1 MTRTPERTKVAI
13 LGGGLSSLVTAWN
26 LTAREQQEKF
36 EVTVYQLGWRLGG
49 KCATGRNEAEGD
61 RIQEHGL
68 HVFMGA
74 YQNAFRMVQELY
86 ALAPDPPFPTWRE
99 AFTPVPSLTLIE
111 LIDGKPVPWV
121 IDAPIMPGTPGI
133 DVAPSI
139 WGRIAQMLRWI
150 EDNILG
156 LRAEARVN
164 RGTGWLAK
172 VTRFFRRAIGAV
184 EDGVAEAGAWLLK
197 ETLELAEALD
207 SLGGGAP
214 HEHKRLEG
222 ALGGLRRWIAR
233 HSAGRLHDDIEF
245 RRFYILADL
254 MLTSIV
260 GGLAD
265 GLILNPEDNLE
276 RTNTLD
282 YKQWLRR
289 HGADEITVESA
300 VVRGLYDLIFAY
312 PEGKWNGDGEVEAGT
327 MFVSLMGTACYQG
340 AIIWKFNTATGDLIM
355 APMYEVLKARGVKFE
370 FFHRVDRL
378 VPSQD
383 GGRIERVEIGRQ
395 VTPQDGGYDPLRTL
409 PSGQRVWPDRP
420 LFDRI
425 AEGAA
430 LEASG
435 ADLESHW
442 IDWADTRPPLMLE
455 AGRDFDRLV
464 LAIPPA
470 AHPFICRDLIAQKR
484 AWRKMTEALRT
495 TATQS
500 LQTWT
505 TASAAAMG
513 WQKPGMVGGY
523 DISNLDSWA
532 DISEVLATESWPAN
546 RDVVS
551 EQIWCGPLPCP
562 DALPPASQHD
572 YPAEQQAIVDAG
584 AETFLTDDLRFFFP
598 DAFDGGAIKPGLIAS
613 QYNRANVD
621 PSERYTL
628 TVRDSTRHRLTAGGS
643 TYANLALTG
652 DWIANGQNLGSFEA
666 TTISGMLASHA
677 LSGKPTDI
685 RGVGAAAL
693 ARAESSALPPA
704 GAFVEL
710 GGEATFPG
718 AIALDKTTMWAF
730 LLDADIAALTR
741 WCQASFDAPS
751 SGAVRVLPM
760 AGVVMMTVVDIGHG
774 SFTEVPEMG
783 WSPERELTFWIPA
796 VQVEE
801 RGGELVATRFDMVL
815 PYPVLDNPVAIA
827 SGREIFGYRK
837 QAGRV
842 GLPGDPGS
850 SGALTVDL
858 FATKVFGAGSQ
869 EQFHRLL
876 TLAPTGATRDYAGQS
891 DFGAAARA
899 LWAHLGERGA
909 WHPSLA
915 LDLQLLET
923 LFAARVPQLFLKQ
936 FRDVADT
943 RSACYQAI
951 TEVVAEVTRFT
962 ALPELAEYEMTL
974 DALDSS
980 PVARDLGIAASQ
992 RVLGVELAFDMAVHP
1007 GTVLWQL

>member
-1 MTRTPERTKVAI
+1 MTRTRVAI
-13 LGGGLSSLVTAWN
+13 LGGGLSGLVTAWN
-26 LTAREQQEKF
+26 LTAPQQGDKF
-36 EVTVYQLGWRLGG
+36 EVTVHQLGWRLGG
-49 KCATGRNEAEGD
+49 KCATGRNEAASD

-99 AFTPVPSLTLIE
+99 AFTPQPSLTLIE

-121 IDAPIMPGTPGI
+121 IDAPVMPGTPGI
-133 DVAPSI
+133 DIAPSI

-150 EDNILG
+150 QDGILDIE
-156 LRAEARVN
+156 AEAAARPP
-164 RGTGWLAK
+164 RTGWLTA
-172 VTRFFRRAIGAV
+172 VARFVRRILGTV
-184 EDGVAEAGAWLLK
+184 EDAVAHVGVWLLK
-197 ETLELAEALD
+197 EALELAEAIDKIDGQDPREHDMLRHMLG
-207 SLGGGAP
+207 SLRG
-214 HEHKRLEG
+214 
-222 ALGGLRRWIAR
+222 WIAR
-233 HSAGRLHDDIEF
+233 HSAGRLRDDIEF

-254 MLTSIV
+254 MLTTIV

-265 GLILNPEDNLE
+265 GLILNPEANLA
-276 RTNTLD
+276 RVNTID
-282 YKQWLRR
+282 YKQWLRK

-300 VVRGLYDLIFAY
+300 IVRGLYDLIFAY
-312 PEGKWNGDGEVEAGT
+312 PQGKWNGDGEVEAGT

-340 AIIWKFNTATGDLIM
+340 AIIWKFNTATGDMIA
-355 APMYEVLKARGVKFE
+355 APMYEVLKARGVRFE

-395 VTPQDGGYDPLRTL
+395 VTPKDGDYDPLRTL

-420 LFDRI
+420 LFERI
-425 AEGAA
+425 EEGAA
-430 LEASG
+430 LAASG

-442 IDWADTRPPLMLE
+442 TGWADTGRPLVLE

-470 AHPFICRDLIAQKR
+470 AHPMICRELIAQKR
-484 AWRKMTEALRT
+484 AWRKMSEALGT

-505 TASAAAMG
+505 TASVAAMG
-513 WQKPGMVGGY
+513 WKNPGMVGGY

-532 DISEVLATESWPAN
+532 DISEVLATETWPAGSG
-546 RDVVS
+546 VVS
-551 EQIWCGPLPCP
+551 EQIWCGPLPCS
-562 DALPPASQHD
+562 DVLPPASEQG
-572 YPAEQQAIVDAG
+572 YPAEQQALVDKRAEDFLAG
-584 AETFLTDDLRFFFP
+584 DARFFLP
-598 DAFDGGAIKPGLIAS
+598 DAFEGGRIKPGLLAS
-613 QYNRANVD
+613 QYNRANID

-643 TYANLALTG
+643 TYANLVLTG
-652 DWIANGQNLGSFEA
+652 DWIENGQNLGSFEA

-677 LSGKPTDI
+677 LSGWPTDI
-685 RGVGAAAL
+685 RGLSAAAR
-693 ARAESSALPPA
+693 ARAESGSLPPA

-718 AIALDKTTMWAF
+718 PIALDDTRMSAF

-741 WCQASFDAPS
+741 WCQAAFDAPS
-751 SGAVRVLPM
+751 GGAVRVLPM
-760 AGVVMMTVVDIGHG
+760 AGVVMMTVVEIGHG

-783 WSPERELTFWIPA
+783 WSRERELTFWIPA
-796 VQVEE
+796 VQVED
-801 RGGELVATRFDMVL
+801 RGDGEMVATRFDMAL
-815 PYPVLDNPVAIA
+815 PYLVLDNPVAIA
-827 SGREIFGYRK
+827 SGREIYGYRK
-837 QAGRV
+837 QAGRLS
-842 GLPGDPGS
+842 LPGDPGNT
-850 SGALTVDL
+850 GALTVDL
-858 FATKVFGAGSQ
+858 FATKVFGTGSE

-891 DFGAAARA
+891 NFGAAARA
-899 LWAHLGERGA
+899 LWAHLEQRGA

-915 LDLQLLET
+915 LDLQLLEN

-951 TEVVAEVTRFT
+951 TEVMAEVTRFD
-962 ALPELAEYEMTL
+962 ALPGLVEYDMTL
-974 DALDSS
+974 ENLDSS
-980 PVARDLGIAASQ
+980 PIARDLGVAASQ
-992 RVLGVELAFDMAVHP
+992 RVLGVELVFDMAVQP
-1007 GTVLWQL
+1007 GRVLWQL

>member
-1 MTRTPERTKVAI
+1 M
-13 LGGGLSSLVTAWN
+13 
-26 LTAREQQEKF
+26 
-36 EVTVYQLGWRLGG
+36 
-49 KCATGRNEAEGD
+49 
-61 RIQEHGL
+61 
-68 HVFMGA
+68 
-74 YQNAFRMVQELY
+74 
-86 ALAPDPPFPTWRE
+86 
-99 AFTPVPSLTLIE
+99 
-111 LIDGKPVPWV
+111 
-121 IDAPIMPGTPGI
+121 
-133 DVAPSI
+133 
-139 WGRIAQMLRWI
+139 
-150 EDNILG
+150 
-156 LRAEARVN
+156 
-164 RGTGWLAK
+164 
-172 VTRFFRRAIGAV
+172 
-184 EDGVAEAGAWLLK
+184 AEAGAWLLK
-197 ETLELAEALD
+197 ETLELAEAID
-207 SLGGGAP
+207 GLGGGAP
-214 HEHKRLEG
+214 HEHKRLEH

-233 HSAGRLHDDIEF
+233 HSAGRLQDDTEF

-265 GLILNPEDNLE
+265 GLILNPEANLE
-276 RTNTLD
+276 RVNALD
-282 YKQWLRR
+282 YKQWLRQ

-312 PEGKWNGDGEVEAGT
+312 PQGKWNGDGEVEAGT

-340 AIIWKFNTATGDLIM
+340 SIIWKFNTATGDLIA

-395 VTPQDGGYDPLRTL
+395 VTPKDGEYDPLRTL

-420 LFDRI
+420 LYDRI
-425 AEGAA
+425 EEGAA
-430 LEASG
+430 LKASG

-442 IDWADTRPPLMLE
+442 TDWADTRPPLTLE

-470 AHPFICRDLIAQKR
+470 AHPIICRDLIAQKR
-484 AWRKMTEALRT
+484 AWRKMGEALKT
-495 TATQS
+495 TATQN

-505 TASAAAMG
+505 TATAAQMG
-513 WQKPGMVGGY
+513 WTKPGMVGGY

-532 DISEVLATESWPAN
+532 DISEVLATETWPSASG
-546 RDVVS
+546 VVS

-562 DALPPASQHD
+562 DVLPPPTELG
-572 YPAEQQAIVDAG
+572 YPAEQQAIVDERAKVSADGSSFRTPSRTVGRITTAITPHARSSSEVETPGDSVSTSLDTNGEG
-584 AETFLTDDLRFFFP
+584 ADHR
-598 DAFDGGAIKPGLIAS
+598 GSKPGHIAS
-613 QYNRANVD
+613 QYSRANID

-652 DWIANGQNLGSFEA
+652 DWIENGQNLGSFEA

-677 LSGKPTDI
+677 LSGWPTDI
-685 RGVGAAAL
+685 RGESAAAL
-693 ARAESSALPPA
+693 ARAESGALPPA

-718 AIALDKTTMWAF
+718 PIALNDTKMWAF
-730 LLDADIAALTR
+730 LLDADLAALTR

-751 SGAVRVLPM
+751 GGAVRVLPM
-760 AGVVMMTVVDIGHG
+760 AGAVMMTVVDIGHG

-783 WSPERELTFWIPA
+783 WSRERELTFWIPA
-796 VQVEE
+796 VQVED
-801 RGGELVATRFDMVL
+801 RDGELVATRFDMAL
-815 PYPVLDNPVAIA
+815 PYLVLDNPVAIA

-837 QAGRV
+837 QGGRLS
-842 GLPGDPGS
+842 LPGDPGN
-850 SGALTVDL
+850 ADMLTVDL
-858 FATKVFGAGSQ
+858 FATKAFGAGSE
-869 EQFHRLL
+869 EQLQRLL
-876 TLAPTGATRDYAGQS
+876 TLEPTGTKEDFAGES
-891 DFGAAARA
+891 NFGAAARA
-899 LWAHLGERGA
+899 LWAHLEQRGG
-909 WHPSLA
+909 WNPSLA
-915 LDLQLLET
+915 LELQLLEN

-951 TEVVAEVTRFT
+951 TEVMAEVTRFD
-962 ALPELAEYEMTL
+962 ALPGLVEYDMTL
-974 DALDSS
+974 EALDSS
-980 PVARDLGIAASQ
+980 PIARDLGIAPSQ
-992 RVLGVELAFDMAVHP
+992 RLLGVELTFDMAIQP